1 MGTSASSNG
10 PKSGV
15 SLDPPWLDDIEA
27 NKDSSEH
34 PDSDKEEISNNI
46 QPDNVQQL
54 QFLAPRAR
62 FSGARRNLRDY
73 VRSGSTDSL
82 RQSLG
87 HYSRTGMGGAA
98 AVSRRMRVSAR
109 VGANLFD
116 TFRLLRDDSEFALGK
131 TLSALKSQGADAH
144 QIISAIVN
152 HACPQGGSLDELSSK
167 NSATAALSEYL
178 EKYPDTDV
186 FHLSDDQMWA
196 LTGTYLGN
204 EIFSRIQM
212 DVGQAFENSAIPLPD
227 RIKRLNEM
235 KDFIQVEVSNQLNK
249 IRNTASQVVNTQK
262 LLQETIKTTFEIY
275 EVAV

>member
-10 PKSGV
+10 PKSGI
-15 SLDPPWLDDIEA
+15 SLDPPWLDNIDMDKNPLE
-27 NKDSSEH
+27 NH
-34 PDSDKEEISNNI
+34 NQDKEEVSDDVQQNA
-46 QPDNVQQL
+46 VQQL

-62 FSGARRNLRDY
+62 FSGARRNLNDY

-109 VGANLFD
+109 VGANFFD
-116 TFRLLRDDSEFALGK
+116 TFRSLRDDAEFALGK

-152 HACPQGGSLDELSSK
+152 HACPQGGSLDEISSK

-178 EKYPDTDV
+178 EKYPDTDI

-212 DVGQAFENSAIPLPD
+212 DVGQAFENSAIPFPD

-235 KDFIQVEVSNQLNK
+235 KEFIQVEVSNQLNK
-249 IRNTASQVVNTQK
+249 IRDTASQIVNTQK
-262 LLQETIKTTFEIY
+262 LLQETIKNTFEIY

>member
-10 PKSGV
+10 PKSGI
-15 SLDPPWLDDIEA
+15 SLDPPWLDDIDMDKNPFE
-27 NKDSSEH
+27 NHDQ
-34 PDSDKEEISNNI
+34 DKEEISDDI
-46 QPDNVQQL
+46 QQNDVQQL
-54 QFLAPRAR
+54 QILAPRAR
-62 FSGARRNLRDY
+62 FSSARRNLSDY

-87 HYSRTGMGGAA
+87 NYSRTGMGGAA

-109 VGANLFD
+109 VGANFFD
-116 TFRLLRDDSEFALGK
+116 TFRSLRDDAEFALGK
-131 TLSALKSQGADAH
+131 TLSALKSQGADAP

-152 HACPQGGSLDELSSK
+152 HACPQGESLDEISSK

-178 EKYPDTDV
+178 EKYPDTDI

-212 DVGQAFENSAIPLPD
+212 DVGQAFENSAIPFPD

-235 KDFIQVEVSNQLNK
+235 KEFIQVEVSNQLNK
-249 IRNTASQVVNTQK
+249 VRDTASQVVNTKK
-262 LLQETIKTTFEIY
+262 LLQETIKATFEIY

>member
-10 PKSGV
+10 PKSGI
-15 SLDPPWLDDIEA
+15 SLDPPWLDDIDMDKNPFE
-27 NKDSSEH
+27 NNNQ
-34 PDSDKEEISNNI
+34 DKEEIFDDI
-46 QPDNVQQL
+46 QQNAVQQL
-54 QFLAPRAR
+54 QILAPRAR
-62 FSGARRNLRDY
+62 FSSARRNLSDY

-87 HYSRTGMGGAA
+87 HYSRTGMGGAS

-109 VGANLFD
+109 VGANFFD
-116 TFRLLRDDSEFALGK
+116 TFRSLRDDAEFALGK
-131 TLSALKSQGADAH
+131 TLSSLKSQGADAH

-152 HACPQGGSLDELSSK
+152 HACPQGGSLDEISSK

-178 EKYPDTDV
+178 EKYPDTDI

-235 KDFIQVEVSNQLNK
+235 KEFIQVEVSNQLNK
-249 IRNTASQVVNTQK
+249 IRDTASQIVNTQK

>member
-10 PKSGV
+10 PKSGI
-15 SLDPPWLDDIEA
+15 SLDPPWLDDIDMDKNPFE
-27 NKDSSEH
+27 NHDQ
-34 PDSDKEEISNNI
+34 DKEEISDDI
-46 QPDNVQQL
+46 QQNDVQQL
-54 QFLAPRAR
+54 QILAPRAR
-62 FSGARRNLRDY
+62 FSSARRNLNDY

-87 HYSRTGMGGAA
+87 NYSRTGMGGAA

-109 VGANLFD
+109 VGANFFD
-116 TFRLLRDDSEFALGK
+116 TFRSLRDDAEFALGK
-131 TLSALKSQGADAH
+131 TLSALKSQGADAP

-152 HACPQGGSLDELSSK
+152 HACPQGGSLDEISSK

-178 EKYPDTDV
+178 EKYPDADI

-212 DVGQAFENSAIPLPD
+212 DVGQAFENAAIPFPD

-235 KDFIQVEVSNQLNK
+235 KEFIQVEVSNQLNK
-249 IRNTASQVVNTQK
+249 VRDTASQVVNTKK
-262 LLQETIKTTFEIY
+262 LLQETIKATFEIY

>member
-10 PKSGV
+10 PKSGI
-15 SLDPPWLDDIEA
+15 SLDPPWLDDIDMDKNPFE
-27 NKDSSEH
+27 NHDQ
-34 PDSDKEEISNNI
+34 DKEEIFDDI
-46 QPDNVQQL
+46 QQNDVQQL
-54 QFLAPRAR
+54 QILAPRAR
-62 FSGARRNLRDY
+62 FSSARRNLSDY

-87 HYSRTGMGGAA
+87 NYSRTGMGGAA

-109 VGANLFD
+109 VGANFFD
-116 TFRLLRDDSEFALGK
+116 TFRSLRDDAEFALGK
-131 TLSALKSQGADAH
+131 TLSALKSQGADAP

-152 HACPQGGSLDELSSK
+152 HACPQGGSLDEISSK

-178 EKYPDTDV
+178 EKYPDTDI

-212 DVGQAFENSAIPLPD
+212 DVGQAFENSAIPFPD

-235 KDFIQVEVSNQLNK
+235 KEFIQVEVSNQLNK
-249 IRNTASQVVNTQK
+249 VRDTASQVVNTKK
-262 LLQETIKTTFEIY
+262 LLQETIKATFEIY

>member
-10 PKSGV
+10 PKSGI
-15 SLDPPWLDDIEA
+15 SLDPPWLDDIDMDKNPFE
-27 NKDSSEH
+27 NH
-34 PDSDKEEISNNI
+34 NQDKEEISDDI
-46 QPDNVQQL
+46 QQNDVQQL
-54 QFLAPRAR
+54 QILAPRAR
-62 FSGARRNLRDY
+62 FSSARRNLSDY

-87 HYSRTGMGGAA
+87 NYSRTGMGGAA

-109 VGANLFD
+109 VGANFFD
-116 TFRLLRDDSEFALGK
+116 TFRSLRDDAEFALGK
-131 TLSALKSQGADAH
+131 TLSALKSQGADAP

-152 HACPQGGSLDELSSK
+152 HACPQGGSLDEISSK

-178 EKYPDTDV
+178 EKYPDTDI

-212 DVGQAFENSAIPLPD
+212 DVGQAFENSAIPFPD

-235 KDFIQVEVSNQLNK
+235 KEFIQVEVSNQLNK
-249 IRNTASQVVNTQK
+249 VRDTASQVVNTKK
-262 LLQETIKTTFEIY
+262 LLQETIKATFEIY